1 MNIYPARESDGWGTS
16 PKVGIS
22 NCSFER
28 NCNCD
33 LPLSSNTIL
42 KMEGYG
48 TILITH
54 FLVCF
59 KEKNTFLSNTGSCIH
74 ATGSCIVFLDNAV
87 TEFKNNKAE
96 YGAGIALLGVSVM
109 LIKGGCVFHFV
120 SNTVQARGAG
130 ILYHSISKR
139 ISAHHNY
146 RFIQPINSYYN
157 TKASF
162 HFVENCAPKDTRY
175 LNNIF

>member
-1 MNIYPARESDGWGTS
+1 MNIYPARESDGWGTL
-16 PKVGIS
+16 PKVEIS

-54 FLVCF
+54 FLVSF
-59 KEKNTFLSNTGSCIH
+59 QEKNTFLSNTGSCIH

-96 YGAGIALLGVSVM
+96 YVQALLCWVC
-109 LIKGGCVFHFV
+109 L
-120 SNTVQARGAG
+120 
-130 ILYHSISKR
+130 
-139 ISAHHNY
+139 
-146 RFIQPINSYYN
+146 
-157 TKASF
+157 
-162 HFVENCAPKDTRY
+162 
-175 LNNIF
+175 